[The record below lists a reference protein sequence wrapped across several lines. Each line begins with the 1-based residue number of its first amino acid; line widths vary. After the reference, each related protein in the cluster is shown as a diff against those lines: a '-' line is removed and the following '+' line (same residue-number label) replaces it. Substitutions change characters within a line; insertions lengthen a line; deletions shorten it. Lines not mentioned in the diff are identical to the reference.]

1 MGSVVLDRVKGGEGK
16 GKYIPLLLIQQAMGP
31 PSGVWGFGCDKEGE
45 GGSRK
50 MGECMYG
57 GRWGSG
63 GGIDFGLGVLK
74 YFEHLF
80 RVVLNIRVILE

>member
-1 MGSVVLDRVKGGEGK
+1 
-16 GKYIPLLLIQQAMGP
+16 MGP

-57 GRWGSG
+57 GGE
-63 GGIDFGLGVLK
+63 INFGLGVLK
-74 YFEHLF
+74 YFEYLF
-80 RVVLNIRVILE
+80 RVALNRRVILE